1 MPRIKRKCPPLV
13 VCDYPTEPNVL
24 LGVAYD
30 GGAKNGSFDEN
41 ARNVDPVEANV
52 LVGVNYKIK
61 NIAKAGSFDEN
72 ARNTDPT
79 EALVIKNTNYKIK
92 NVAKVGTFDEDARN
106 VDPGE
111 SNVILNTNYKIKNAA
126 KVGSFDEAARNNDP
140 GEANVADGVGYKILN
155 AAKTGTL
162 KPQLPKTDQLTSYA
176 TDDDGDLQD
185 GNPVS
190 PRFIDNLNNTLDDK
204 ASGLQWIQDH
214 AAIGT
219 VGGYNFAAGMSWAN
233 ALLAVA
239 ALNVA
244 NYAGHN
250 DWRLPNIKQLQ
261 SVVDYGRV
269 GPAINPIFSNCQSD
283 YYWSSTTYAGNT
295 DGAWIVGFGS
305 GFVNY
310 YGKTLSYFVRPVRQY

>member
-30 GGAKNGSFDEN
+30 GGAKNGSFDE
-41 ARNVDPVEANV
+41 A
-52 LVGVNYKIK
+52 
-61 NIAKAGSFDEN
+61 
-72 ARNTDPT
+72 ARNT
-79 EALVIKNTNYKIK
+79 
-92 NVAKVGTFDEDARN
+92 
-106 VDPGE
+106 
-111 SNVILNTNYKIKNAA
+111 
-126 KVGSFDEAARNNDP
+126 DP
-140 GEANVADGVGYKILN
+140 GEANVADGVGYKIQN

-162 KPQLPKTDQLTSYA
+162 KPKLPKTDQLTSYA

-190 PRFIDNLNNTLDDK
+190 PRFVDNLNNTVDDK

-261 SVVDYGRV
+261 SIVDYGRV
-269 GPAINPIFSNCQSD
+269 GPAINPIFLNCQSD
-283 YYWSSTTYAGNT
+283 YYWSSTTYAGST
-295 DGAWIVGFGS
+295 GSAWSGHFDGGYVY
-305 GFVNY
+305 Y
-310 YGKTLSYFVRPVRQY
+310 YGKTGFDLVRPVRQY